1 MTNNMNMII
10 VTGATGFVGRRLIR
24 LLAETY
30 GVSNIL
36 CLAYDQADNELERTG
51 RAILDELEV
60 RYIPVDLVSGRGLE
74 NIPKSPRMVFHL
86 ASNTETGATDHSIND
101 VGTRRLIEALSPISP
116 DCHFIFTS
124 TIAVSDHREDDNISV
139 DENTALLRPFND
151 YGRRKLIAENYLRQ
165 CALETGFS
173 VSIVRLSAVFGHG
186 TRSDGLFAS
195 LSRMVARDALV
206 ARLNYPGKL
215 SFISVDDIARILVL
229 LSNRKWPSRSCE
241 LFIPVC
247 EVMTIAELIHCYYKA
262 HGIEYRPIRLPVF
275 FWKFCDLVA
284 KFFYRI
290 EPVLPHAVNNR
301 IWQLGLVV
309 GNGFHNESGK
319 IIRTFPELKL
329 KRFLDVVGEMIS
341 SR

>member
-1 MTNNMNMII
+1 MTNNTNLII
-10 VTGATGFVGRRLIR
+10 VTGATGFVGRRLIQ
-24 LLAETY
+24 LLVAAY
-30 GVSNIL
+30 GASSIL

-51 RAILDELEV
+51 RAILDELGV
-60 RYIPVDLVSGRGLE
+60 SYIPVDLVSGRGLE

-101 VGTRRLIEALSPISP
+101 VGTRRLVEALSPMSP

-124 TIAVSDHREDDNISV
+124 TIAVSDHREDDSIPV
-139 DENTALLRPFND
+139 DENTPLLRPFND
-151 YGRRKLIAENYLRQ
+151 YGRRKLVAENYLRK
-165 CALETGFS
+165 CALEMGFP
-173 VSIVRLSAVFGHG
+173 VSIVRLSAVFGKG
-186 TRSDGLFAS
+186 TRGDGLFAS

-215 SFISVDDIARILVL
+215 SFINVDDIAHILVM
-229 LSNRKWPSRSCE
+229 LSSRQWPRGSCE

-262 HGIEYRPIRLPVF
+262 HGIEYQSIRFPIF
-275 FWKFCDLVA
+275 FWKLCDLVA

-290 EPVLPHAVNNR
+290 EPILPHAINNR
-301 IWQLGLVV
+301 IWQLGLIV
-309 GNGFHNESGK
+309 GSGFHNESKK
-319 IIRTFPELKL
+319 IFRTFPELKL
-329 KRFLDVVGEMIS
+329 KRFMDVVGEMIS